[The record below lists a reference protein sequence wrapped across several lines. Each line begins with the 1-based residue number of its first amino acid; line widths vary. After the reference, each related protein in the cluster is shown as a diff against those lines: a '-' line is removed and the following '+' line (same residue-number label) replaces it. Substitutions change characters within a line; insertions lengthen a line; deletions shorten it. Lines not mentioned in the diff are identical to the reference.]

1 MIKEQEAARDK
12 ELHDLF
18 EELDVG
24 KQKILESLG
33 LHYDP
38 REAHGRDGE
47 PRPPEIKEFERQIF
61 LKIKAVMEKYKE

>member
-33 LHYDP
+33 LHYVP
-38 REAHGRDGE
+38 GEFRGRDGE

-61 LKIKAVMEKYKE
+61 SKIKAVMEKYKD

>member
-1 MIKEQEAARDK
+1 MIKEQ

-33 LHYDP
+33 LHYVP
-38 REAHGRDGE
+38 GEFRGRDGE

-61 LKIKAVMEKYKE
+61 SKIKAVMEKYKD

>member
-1 MIKEQEAARDK
+1 MTKEQEEARVK
-12 ELHDLF
+12 ELRGLSQ
-18 EELDVG
+18 ELHEG

-33 LHYDP
+33 FHYNP
-38 REAHGRDGE
+38 REVHGRDGE